1 MSGLKKSS
9 QRSIQPEALLPSLTP
24 GGDMPSDD
32 EARNLAPR
40 NGGFWAYLGPV
51 TAIGLGLT
59 GGLMLRL
66 SGHDLDLM
74 GAAFYVAAGLLVM
87 LELRPLVTAGSP
99 DANGVSTSTAFVFAL
114 LLHWGLGPALLMMTI
129 ATILAD
135 VVRRK
140 APWRTA
146 FNVGQFAISYSCAWA
161 ALGALGVH
169 PSSGS
174 PVTVTAGQLPAILA
188 AGVVYFL
195 ANDALVAQALALR
208 NRSSF
213 RDEFY
218 DNFGYQVASTGA
230 LVGLAPIVVIV
241 MERSAALLPLLLLP
255 LAAVYAT
262 AALSLER
269 ERQALHDML
278 TGLPNRKLLVQR
290 AREALATATAA
301 DTRVALFLLD
311 LDRFKEIN
319 DTLGHHVGDAL
330 LKLVGRRLAKVV
342 GDGVTVARLGGD
354 EFAVL
359 VTGWTDEQAPTD
371 LAQQIRGALAQP
383 FRSEGMSFEIDGS
396 LGIALHP
403 QHGTDVET
411 LLQRADVAMYVAKDR
426 STGVEIYS
434 PDTDR
439 HSTMRLGL
447 LAELRGALSER
458 RLELHYQP
466 KADLRTGDVV
476 GVEALLRWRHPER
489 GMVPPDDFLP
499 LAEQTALMRHITQF
513 VVDEALRQLAEW
525 WREGLRVQAA
535 VNVCARDLYDRDFA
549 DFLLARLEHHGVP
562 PRALMVE
569 VTESVLMADPG
580 RAATTLLSL
589 AAIGVG
595 VSLDDFGT
603 GYSSLVHLK
612 RLPVSEVKIDRSF
625 IMRMDVNDDDAA
637 IVRSIIDLASVLGL
651 RVVAEGVETQD
662 SWDRLSVYGCD
673 AAQGWFLSKAKPPT
687 EITEWLRS
695 FRGVTVTP
703 PPGAVPVQERP
714 GDHARRSALA

>member
-1 MSGLKKSS
+1 
-9 QRSIQPEALLPSLTP
+9 
-24 GGDMPSDD
+24 MPSDD

-40 NGGFWAYLGPV
+40 DGGFWAYLGLV
-51 TAIGLGLT
+51 TVIGLGLT
-59 GGLMLRL
+59 GNALVGL
-66 SGHDLDLM
+66 SGRDFELM
-74 GAAFYVAAGLLVM
+74 GAAFYVAAGLLVL

-114 LLHWGLGPALLMMTI
+114 LLHWGLGPSLLMISI

-146 FNVGQFAISYSCAWA
+146 FNVAQFAVSYACAWQ
-161 ALGALGVH
+161 ALSMLGLH
-169 PSSGS
+169 PTPHS
-174 PVTVTAGQLPAILA
+174 PVTVTAGQLPAILV
-188 AGVVYFL
+188 AGVVYFVV
-195 ANDALVAQALALR
+195 NNSLVSQALALR

-213 RDEFY
+213 RTEFY
-218 DNFGYQVASTGA
+218 DNFGYQIASTGA
-230 LVGLAPIVVIV
+230 LIGLAPVVVIV
-241 MERSAALLPLLLLP
+241 MERSPVLVLLLP
-255 LAAVYAT
+255 LPMAAVYAT

-290 AREALATATAA
+290 AREALAEAKAN
-301 DTRVALFLLD
+301 DTRVALFLID

-330 LKLVGRRLAKVV
+330 LKLVGRRLDKVV
-342 GDGVTVARLGGD
+342 GNDVTVARLGGD

-359 VTGWTDEQAPTD
+359 VTGFGDERGPID
-371 LAQQIRGALAQP
+371 LAQEIRGALAQP

-403 QHGTDVET
+403 DHGLDVET

-426 STGVEIYS
+426 STGVEIYA
-434 PDTDR
+434 PDDDR

-447 LAELRGALSER
+447 LAELRGALSDR
-458 RLELHYQP
+458 QLELHYQP
-466 KADLRTGDVV
+466 KADLRTGDIV
-476 GVEALLRWRHPER
+476 GLEALLRWRHPER
-489 GMVPPDDFLP
+489 GMVPPDDFIP

-513 VVDEALRQLAEW
+513 VVDEALAQLALW
-525 WREGLRVQAA
+525 WRDGLRVQAA

-549 DFLLARLEHHGVP
+549 DFLRERLDHYGVP

-569 VTESVLMADPG
+569 VTESVLMADPA
-580 RAATTLLSL
+580 RAASTLLSL
-589 AAIGVG
+589 AAVGVG

-625 IMRMDVNDDDAA
+625 IMRMDVNEDDAA

-651 RVVAEGVETQD
+651 RVVAEGVETRE

-673 AAQGWFLSKAKPPT
+673 AAQGWFLSKAQPAADVT
-687 EITEWLRS
+687 NWLRKYE
-695 FRGVTVTP
+695 GVAVTP
-703 PPGAVPVQERP
+703 PPGAVPKQEGP
-714 GDHARRSALA
+714 GDHERRSALA